1 MGTVQ
6 MGTVERRDDS
16 RAPAGAVRVDDQT
29 RASGLRTWAWGAL
42 VFLGLIGALW
52 LWAGVTPQ
60 ADSGSIEASGDD
72 AAAVRDDGLT
82 WRVTRFQPGRRA
94 EVRFE
99 VQRRGPLPVSV
110 RDVPAIENGPPVAA
124 YCGWWPDRLLID
136 GEELADRDSPYPL
149 PRTGTTDVI
158 LSGAFL
164 GEPGCMDADRIGARR
179 IVAMNLSLAGGAPKN
194 VRLALPE
201 VLAWSPSPQ
210 PAAQRLADRSTR
222 PRVGTAP

>member
-1 MGTVQ
+1 M
-6 MGTVERRDDS
+6 
-16 RAPAGAVRVDDQT
+16 DDQT
-29 RASGLRTWAWGAL
+29 RAGGLRGWAWGAL
-42 VFLGLIGALW
+42 VILGLVGVLW

-60 ADSGSIEASGDD
+60 AGSGSIEASGIH

-99 VQRRGPLPVSV
+99 VQRRGPLPISV

-136 GEELADRDSPYPL
+136 GEDLADRSSPHPL
-149 PRTGTTDVI
+149 PRTGTTEMI

-179 IVAMNLSLAGGAPKN
+179 VVAMNLSLAGGAPKN

-201 VLAWSPSPQ
+201 VLAWSPSPE
-210 PAAQRLADRSTR
+210 PAAEQLSDRSTR